1 VLSEGD
7 INSVMNGRPGLKG
20 GELATDSKGNPRSRV
35 ATLGSLGEVCTRL
48 TFFEPSKLSMI
59 MREG

>member
-1 VLSEGD
+1 M
-7 INSVMNGRPGLKG
+7 NSVVNGRPGLKG
-20 GELATDSKGNPRSRV
+20 RELATDSKGNPRSRV

-59 MREG
+59 MRER